1 MCYIYH
7 ATALKDDPHYVKAL
21 QRRAASNETLDTW
34 TSLSSAQ
41 EGAFSLT
48 HSLVSLLP
56 SVSLGL
62 FVSVHRVAVVS
73 FVPVPSYPIA
83 SLLVRSLA
91 LHDPLSTPS

>member
-48 HSLVSLLP
+48 HLLV

-83 SLLVRSLA
+83 SLLVRSFA

>member
-41 EGAFSLT
+41 EGVFSLT
-48 HSLVSLLP
+48 HSLV

-73 FVPVPSYPIA
+73 FVSVPSYPIA